1 MQSFRP
7 DLEER
12 VQALAIDRHRRQRL
26 HDLSMSSWRETLASK
41 QSHTAMLCSLVQ
53 EAHRQSP
60 ARIPSCVVTALLR
73 FVHCSQ
79 NGLDPLQPI
88 PKGGF
93 APPARPT
100 EDKYVTLLEKLSKL
114 DLFRRV
120 HTIATL
126 KDAGIPCC
134 ASISVAPRRAA
145 ATAAAAAPRQSV
157 VDLRAKQQQ
166 DVLEEDDDDVEAAED
181 VATQRARSSLERST
195 MMKQTL

>member
-60 ARIPSCVVTALLR
+60 SRIPSCVVTALLR

-79 NGLDPLQPI
+79 NGLDPLQPL

-114 DLFRRV
+114 DLFRRF

-126 KDAGIPCC
+126 KDAGIPCY
-134 ASISVAPRRAA
+134 ASISVAPRHAA
-145 ATAAAAAPRQSV
+145 ATAAHAPRQE
-157 VDLRAKQQQ
+157 DLRSKQQQ
-166 DVLEEDDDDVEAAED
+166 EDDDDVDAAED
-181 VATQRARSSLERST
+181 VATQRGRSSLERST